1 LEEYLVQV
9 IGKGVKVMT
18 KAKRKKLQSSDL
30 AEVNG
35 YTMDDEV
42 SNITGIPYKMK

>member
-1 LEEYLVQV
+1 VPE
-9 IGKGVKVMT
+9 GAGFRSRKPT
-18 KAKRKKLQSSDL
+18 KAKRKKLQSSDM

-35 YTMDDEV
+35 YTMDDDV